1 MTGIVCSMLQD
12 IMAGR
17 ETEIDSLCGA
27 VVMRGESE
35 GIPTPC
41 NAILHGLVKGIE
53 KSSIID

>member
-1 MTGIVCSMLQD
+1 MLQD

-17 ETEIDSLCGA
+17 KTEIDSLCGA
-27 VVMRGESE
+27 VVMRGEDE

-53 KSSIID
+53 KSSSLD